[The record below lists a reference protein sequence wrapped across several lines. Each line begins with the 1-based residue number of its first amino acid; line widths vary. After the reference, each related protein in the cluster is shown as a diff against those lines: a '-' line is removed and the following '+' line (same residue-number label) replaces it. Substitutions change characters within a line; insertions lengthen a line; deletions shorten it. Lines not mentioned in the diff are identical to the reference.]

1 MVKMK
6 VKIRKILRNKERRSE
21 IGEGVESR
29 GVTYVTHS
37 SLERERSAVTT
48 CTKGQLFM
56 LGMLLVLLTGAFFLD
71 L

>member
-1 MVKMK
+1 M
-6 VKIRKILRNKERRSE
+6 RNKERRSE

-37 SLERERSAVTT
+37 SLERQRSAVTT
-48 CTKGQLFM
+48 FTKGQLFM